1 MDYSSGEMDYDSGF
15 TGGYGSGV
23 DWKFNIP
30 TFNVSLGDGEFSMY
44 DTQDIPYPIEI
55 PKRPLWEIIV
65 KCVAY
70 GIIMLLAL
78 VGNVLVVF
86 IVWQNKRM
94 RTTTNYFIVNLAVSD
109 LMVTSSCT
117 WVHLVDNLTENWVLG
132 AFFCKFNSFAQGK
145 RFLNTTN
152 CHMKLLTCLPCFT
165 LG

>member
-1 MDYSSGEMDYDSGF
+1 MDVTMEYPTSGEMDYDDDSGLMA
-15 TGGYGSGV
+15 GYG
-23 DWKFNIP
+23 P
-30 TFNVSLGDGEFSMY
+30 LEDGLNLTLNATAGTIDDHEAFAY
-44 DTQDIPYPIEI
+44 ENYPYPIDI

-70 GIIMLLAL
+70 GVITLLAF
-78 VGNVLVVF
+78 VGNVLVVY

-145 RFLNTTN
+145 L
-152 CHMKLLTCLPCFT
+152 
-165 LG
+165 